1 MRRSSMITII
11 LLVLIIIGLSVALVV
26 TNLPKKEQPVDNPTE
41 DVTPADEKEKPTELP
56 IDGDVAQRAY
66 SILSKS
72 GAFYNLKTGSID
84 SSKLTQKEMQTI
96 VFLIKYSEY
105 KEPYAGTMIDGRIS
119 KANMAKGMKEMFGDV
134 SYTPVTCGPYSNVE
148 YNDADG
154 YYYLHT
160 GFGGGG
166 PFGGRIHGIS
176 KVEEYSDRYEITEKY
191 VYVDTEPVTRGSQNR
206 TYGYYYNIYYWHL
219 QLNFLGSYKD
229 NELGNQLDEN
239 VYDNQGNITSTFDEA
254 LGDVSDYKVYCG
266 VHYNTG
272 DAHEKILTKYFDQA
286 TEVKHTFMKAED
298 GTFYYLKTEL
308 IK

>member
-26 TNLPKKEQPVDNPTE
+26 TNLPKKEQSVDNPTE

-66 SILSKS
+66 SILSIS
-72 GAFYNLKTGSID
+72 GMYYNLKYGVVKSTD
-84 SSKLTQKEMQTI
+84 LTQKDMQT
-96 VFLIKYSEY
+96 VVLVLKYSEY
-105 KEPYAGTMIDGRIS
+105 KEPYVGTMIDGRIS
-119 KANMAKGMKEMFGDV
+119 KNNMAKGMKEIFGDV
-134 SYTPVTCGPYSNVE
+134 SFSPETCGPYSNAE
-148 YNDADG
+148 YNAADG

-191 VYVDTEPVTRGSQNR
+191 VYVDTISATVPQGHVG
-206 TYGYYYNIYYWHL
+206 GYFYRIYDYDIKANKL
-219 QLNFLGSYKD
+219 DEYKD
-229 NELGNQLDEN
+229 DQLSDLSNGIEKTQQEL
-239 VYDNQGNITSTFDEA
+239 